1 MATDIRLEFLEAY
14 RLCPKVVF
22 GSRVQEDEEI
32 IGTGQ
37 MPVGNFV
44 PQIVTTSL
52 TTLQYNILY
61 LMMRFATY
69 ETMDIFKDAT
79 KSSLELTVEERI

>member
-37 MPVGNFV
+37 MPGRQLRPANCDD
-44 PQIVTTSL
+44 ILDNLSL
-52 TTLQYNILY
+52 IHISEPTRPY
-61 LMMRFATY
+61 
-69 ETMDIFKDAT
+69 
-79 KSSLELTVEERI
+79 

>member
-37 MPVGNFV
+37 MLGRQLRPTNCDDILDNFAI
-44 PQIVTTSL
+44 QHSL
-52 TTLQYNILY
+52 PNDEVCYIRKHGY
-61 LMMRFATY
+61 F
-69 ETMDIFKDAT
+69 
-79 KSSLELTVEERI
+79 

>member
-1 MATDIRLEFLEAY
+1 MSSLKRTGYVQRWSLE
-14 RLCPKVVF
+14 VVF
-22 GSRVQEDEEI
+22 KKTKRLLELGKCQ
-32 IGTGQ
+32 
-37 MPVGNFV
+37 VGNFV

-79 KSSLELTVEERI
+79 KSSFELTVEERI